1 MAIFGSTKTRELIV
15 RLFRR
20 PADRR
25 VFDIRKAKYPA
36 VRVLVEAD
44 LPNGDSADSAWLQRV
59 ELRSP
64 ERVAEILVSSGFLKL
79 SGKMK
84 IMFVDA
90 RCGLIRTEL
99 VATPPRAEADEIVG
113 RILQAAARCDAHG
126 IILASHA
133 KAGLLVRSSRW
144 REIHDKL
151 HRKGEAIEVFLL
163 DHLILTAR
171 GWRRLRTHRRA
182 KHI

>member
-1 MAIFGSTKTRELIV
+1 M

-79 SGKMK
+79 SGKIK